1 MINAQTG
8 KPMPQISIIGNPMNA
23 HHLICSDEYHLMSM
37 WTLTLVSFP
46 TETHWNIL
54 RLDLVSAGWSKNKI
68 TMMLTTMLLF
78 MSCKHFLKIVCKIA
92 HITEY
97 KMIRNIGNNEIR
109 NILNIAA
116 LGANPFISLSC
127 IKQSN
132 DTKDSEDDPIV
143 CAGENKSF
151 TTSG

>member
-1 MINAQTG
+1 
-8 KPMPQISIIGNPMNA
+8 
-23 HHLICSDEYHLMSM
+23 MSM
-37 WTLTLVSFP
+37 STLTLVPSP
-46 TETHWNIL
+46 TDTHWNIL
-54 RLDLVSAGWSKNKI
+54 RLDLMSGGWSKNKI
-68 TMMLTTMLLF
+68 TMILTTMLLF
-78 MSCKHFLKIVCKIA
+78 MSFKHFLKIVCKIT

-97 KMIRNIGNNEIR
+97 KIIRNIGNNEIR
-109 NILNIAA
+109 NILNMAA
-116 LGANPFISLSC
+116 LGANAFISLSC